1 MACGPHYE
9 SHVFIYSR
17 RNNKGVR
24 VSAPNNRTFPIRFY
38 ASDSEYLYTV
48 LNRHTFKGME
58 EHIDPIMQHLMKT
71 YGVLSQDENPK
82 IIGIKFDFESL

>member
-1 MACGPHYE
+1 
-9 SHVFIYSR
+9 
-17 RNNKGVR
+17 
-24 VSAPNNRTFPIRFY
+24 
-38 ASDSEYLYTV
+38 
-48 LNRHTFKGME
+48 ME